1 MAAEPSFE
9 ADPDDYW
16 GRAVSLLTGY
26 MMPKRS
32 TLFDKLKSEGDIP
45 LFRMGFKDMSMR
57 PVMPEDYAAIS
68 GWMTHKGEDYD
79 LVFYTAKG
87 RDSVEMQRAR
97 IVFIG
102 VLTDENGRAVL
113 YTGPESR
120 RTGGEFTSVVEKDAQ
135 WDSAP
140 PARYIFGGRAA
151 LEALQTGDRTTKN
164 FAYNGLSV
172 ADVHAVDLKAFTR
185 TAQAFD
191 RVKSFFENQSDTLER
206 WEKSL
211 GDEQASWKGK
221 AAQVFHNLIVQVR
234 SNYADYVDQFGGKD
248 YKAVNTTL
256 DGYRPHSRFGDALAG
271 AQWNLALQARVL
283 LNAWNAWAADGKN
296 DPHRAVLE
304 ELNEVWNWV
313 VKNNISQ
320 VGKTEYHGGRS
331 GLSTTYHTTE
341 AFSQVHPK
349 YGDLA
354 ERSTYRK
361 IAEAAVE
368 RWNKRVEE
376 VLEYYARDALA
387 SLNNRW
393 LDAAAV
399 FTQPVESTSRTSLT
413 EAWQKE
419 QTQLNQEKLDQT
431 SQALTESLAGLGKV
445 VTDLSKGS
453 NDQTSRA
460 LTENL
465 AGLGKVVTDLSKGSN
480 DFRSEQGGS
489 LQSLNADPGGLVGGL
504 PQGMDGPGSGLN
516 GFGTGGGSVDSAG
529 LPTTVPLNPLL
540 GIGSAS
546 SLNSAPAGT
555 NSSLRNPD
563 GSTTV
568 LNSDGSLATMH
579 PDGGLSVFNP
589 ATGTMTMTSRDG
601 KTSSTSLDPGVVLE
615 NPDGSTTT
623 LNPEGKLTTMF
634 PDGSST
640 VVDPSSGEAV
650 TTRPDGSVITEFL
663 NPSVAT
669 GPTPDDSTALPSHAE
684 ISARRPDLTRLNDL
698 VTSTDLHGDA
708 GVGRGSMT
716 LPAAAFV
723 ADATDSSFTSDDF
736 ATSQLNPAVSR
747 SGDDGTLSYEEDDS
761 TPYSGG
767 ALGAP
772 PTNEWA
778 SETGLP
784 SGAVPLNPDLAGVT
798 DGAGG
803 GSGSGGTGMPMMPMG
818 MGGMGGPGGAGGG
831 GGSSNS
837 ERVRNV
843 LTDGDG
849 AAVRRPKPRADTAE
863 DGEDRA
869 YARGGRTTTSSSYLP
884 AGGQGTQGAQRTE
897 TSGRDR
903 SGWEP
908 EDGDVWGADEGGAPA
923 VIGR

>member
-1 MAAEPSFE
+1 M
-9 ADPDDYW
+9 
-16 GRAVSLLTGY
+16 
-26 MMPKRS
+26 
-32 TLFDKLKSEGDIP
+32 
-45 LFRMGFKDMSMR
+45 
-57 PVMPEDYAAIS
+57 
-68 GWMTHKGEDYD
+68 
-79 LVFYTAKG
+79 
-87 RDSVEMQRAR
+87 
-97 IVFIG
+97 
-102 VLTDENGRAVL
+102 
-113 YTGPESR
+113 
-120 RTGGEFTSVVEKDAQ
+120 
-135 WDSAP
+135 
-140 PARYIFGGRAA
+140 
-151 LEALQTGDRTTKN
+151 
-164 FAYNGLSV
+164 
-172 ADVHAVDLKAFTR
+172 
-185 TAQAFD
+185 
-191 RVKSFFENQSDTLER
+191 
-206 WEKSL
+206 
-211 GDEQASWKGK
+211 
-221 AAQVFHNLIVQVR
+221 
-234 SNYADYVDQFGGKD
+234 
-248 YKAVNTTL
+248 
-256 DGYRPHSRFGDALAG
+256 
-271 AQWNLALQARVL
+271 
-283 LNAWNAWAADGKN
+283 
-296 DPHRAVLE
+296 LE
-304 ELNEVWNWV
+304 ELNEVWKWV

-320 VGKTEYHGGRS
+320 ISKVEHHGGRS
-331 GLSTTYHTTE
+331 GISTTYHTTE

-368 RWNKRVEE
+368 RWNKRLEE
-376 VLEYYARDALA
+376 KLEYVARDALA
-387 SLNNRW
+387 SLNNQW

-399 FTQPVESTSRTSLT
+399 FTQPVETTSRTSLT

-419 QTQLNQEKLDQT
+419 QTQLTQEKLGQT
-431 SQALTESLAGLGKV
+431 NDALTKNFAGLGKA
-445 VTDLSKGS
+445 VTDLIS
-453 NDQTSRA
+453 
-460 LTENL
+460 
-465 AGLGKVVTDLSKGSN
+465 GLN
-480 DFRSEQGGS
+480 DFGSEQGGNP
-489 LQSLNADPGGLVGGL
+489 QSLNVITDGLARKL
-504 PQGMDGPGSGLN
+504 PQGPDGPKAGLDDV
-516 GFGTGGGSVDSAG
+516 GTGGGSTDSAG
-529 LPTTVPLNPLL
+529 TPTTVPLNPLL
-540 GIGSAS
+540 GIGSDS
-546 SLNSAPAGT
+546 SLNSDPAGT

-589 ATGTMTMTSRDG
+589 ATGTMTTTSRDG
-601 KTSSTSLDPGVVLE
+601 KTSSTSLVPGVVLE

-640 VVDPSSGEAV
+640 EVDPSSGEAV
-650 TTRPDGSVITEFL
+650 TTRPDGSVITESL

-684 ISARRPDLTRLNDL
+684 ISAWRPDLTRLDDL
-698 VTSTDLHGDA
+698 VTSSDLNGDA
-708 GVGRGSMT
+708 DVGVGRGSTT
-716 LPAAAFV
+716 LPAATSV
-723 ADATDSSFTSDDF
+723 ADTTDSSFTSDDF
-736 ATSQLNPAVSR
+736 ATSQLNPAVSQ
-747 SGDDGTLSYEEDDS
+747 SGDDGTLSYEEYDS

-772 PTNEWA
+772 PPNEFA

-784 SGAVPLNPDLAGVT
+784 SGAVPLNPDLASVT
-798 DGAGG
+798 DGA

-884 AGGQGTQGAQRTE
+884 AGGQGSQGAQRTE
-897 TSGRDR
+897 TSGWDR

>member
-32 TLFDKLKSEGDIP
+32 ALFDKLKSEGDIP
-45 LFRMGFKDMSMR
+45 LFRMGFKDMVMR

-68 GWMTHKGEDYD
+68 GWMTHEGEDYD

-87 RDSVEMQRAR
+87 RDNVKMQRAR

-113 YTGPESR
+113 FTGPETR

-135 WDSAP
+135 WDNRP
-140 PARYIFGGRAA
+140 PQRYIFGGRAA
-151 LEALQTGDRTTKN
+151 LEALQTGDRSTKG

-172 ADVHAVDLKAFTR
+172 ADVHAVDIKAFTR

-191 RVKSFFENQSDTLER
+191 RVKSFFVSQSDTLER

-248 YKAVNTTL
+248 YEPSHTTL
-256 DGYRPHSRFGDALAG
+256 DGYRPRSRFAAALAG
-271 AQWNLALQARVL
+271 AQLDLSIQVNVL

-304 ELNEVWNWV
+304 ELNEVWDWV

-320 VGKTEYHGGRS
+320 IGKVEHHDSRS
-331 GLSTTYHTTE
+331 GISTTYHTTE

-368 RWNKRVEE
+368 RWNKRVEDE
-376 VLEYYARDALA
+376 LEYYARYALA
-387 SLNNRW
+387 KLNNHW

-399 FTQPVESTSRTSLT
+399 FTQPVETTSRTSLT

-419 QTQLNQEKLDQT
+419 QTQLTQEKLGQT
-431 SQALTESLAGLGKV
+431 NDALTKSFDGLGKAFN
-445 VTDLSKGS
+445 DLIS
-453 NDQTSRA
+453 
-460 LTENL
+460 
-465 AGLGKVVTDLSKGSN
+465 GLN
-480 DFRSEQGGS
+480 DFGSEQGGS
-489 LQSLNADPGGLVGGL
+489 PQSDNVNTDGLAREL
-504 PQGMDGPGSGLN
+504 PQSPNGPKAGLDDI
-516 GFGTGGGSVDSAG
+516 GTGGGSTDSAG
-529 LPTTVPLNPLL
+529 TPTIVPLNPLL

-546 SLNSAPAGT
+546 SLNSDPAGT

-579 PDGGLSVFNP
+579 PGGGLSVFNP
-589 ATGTMTMTSRDG
+589 ATGTMTTTSRDG

-623 LNPEGKLTTMF
+623 LNPEGKLTTMS
-634 PDGSST
+634 PDGSSM

-669 GPTPDDSTALPSHAE
+669 GPTPDDSTGLPSHAE
-684 ISARRPDLTRLNDL
+684 ISAWRPDLTRLNDL

-708 GVGRGSMT
+708 GVGRAGMT
-716 LPAAAFV
+716 LPAAASV
-723 ADATDSSFTSDDF
+723 ADATHSSFTSDDF
-736 ATSQLNPAVSR
+736 ATSQLNPAVSQ
-747 SGDDGTLSYEEDDS
+747 SGDDGTLSYEEYDS

-772 PTNEWA
+772 PPNGFA

-798 DGAGG
+798 DGAGSG
-803 GSGSGGTGMPMMPMG
+803 SGSGSGGTGMPMMPMGMGG

-869 YARGGRTTTSSSYLP
+869 YARRGRTTTSSSYLP

>member
-16 GRAVSLLTGY
+16 GRAVSLFTGY

-45 LFRMGFKDMSMR
+45 LFRMGFKEMIMR

-68 GWMTHKGEDYD
+68 GWMTHEGEDYD

-87 RDSVEMQRAR
+87 RDNVDMQRAR
-97 IVFIG
+97 IVLIG

-120 RTGGEFTSVVEKDAQ
+120 RTGGEFTSVVEKDAK

-151 LEALQTGDRTTKN
+151 LEALQTGDRSTKN

-191 RVKSFFENQSDTLER
+191 RVKDFFQDQSNTLER

-211 GDEQASWKGK
+211 GDEQASWKGQ

-234 SNYADYVDQFGGKD
+234 SNYAGYVDQFGGNG
-248 YKAVNTTL
+248 YKSLHTTL
-256 DGYRPHSRFGDALAG
+256 DGYRPRSPFAEALAG
-271 AQWNLALQARVL
+271 AQVDLSIQANMLLA
-283 LNAWNAWAADGKN
+283 AWNAWAADGKN
-296 DPHRAVLE
+296 DPHRAVVE

-320 VGKTEYHGGRS
+320 VGKVEHHDSRS
-331 GLSTTYHTTE
+331 GRSTTYHTTE

-368 RWNKRVEE
+368 RWNKRVEDE
-376 VLEYYARDALA
+376 LEHYARYALA
-387 SLNNRW
+387 SLNNHW
-393 LDAAAV
+393 LEAAAV
-399 FTQPVESTSRTSLT
+399 FTQPVETTSRTSLT

-431 SQALTESLAGLGKV
+431 NDALTKSFAGLGKV
-445 VTDLSKGS
+445 VTDLISG
-453 NDQTSRA
+453 
-460 LTENL
+460 
-465 AGLGKVVTDLSKGSN
+465 VN
-480 DFRSEQGGS
+480 DFGSKQGDS
-489 LQSLNADPGGLVGGL
+489 PQSRNVDPDGLVEKLFQGL
-504 PQGMDGPGSGLN
+504 DGQGAGRDGV
-516 GFGTGGGSVDSAG
+516 GTGGGSPDSAG
-529 LPTTVPLNPLL
+529 LPTIVPLNPLL

-546 SLNSAPAGT
+546 SLKSDPAGT
-555 NSSLRNPD
+555 NSSIRNPD

-589 ATGTMTMTSRDG
+589 ATGTMTTTSRDG

-650 TTRPDGSVITEFL
+650 TTRPDGSVITESL

-669 GPTPDDSTALPSHAE
+669 GPTPDDSTALPLHAE
-684 ISARRPDLTRLNDL
+684 ILARRPDLTPLNDL
-698 VTSTDLHGDA
+698 VTSTDLNGDV

-716 LPAAAFV
+716 LPATTFV
-723 ADATDSSFTSDDF
+723 ADTTDSSITSDDF
-736 ATSQLNPAVSR
+736 ATSQLNPAVSQ
-747 SGDDGTLSYEEDDS
+747 SGDEGTSSYEEYDS
-761 TPYSGG
+761 TSYSGG

-772 PTNEWA
+772 PPSEFA

-784 SGAVPLNPDLAGVT
+784 SGAVPLNPDFAGGT
-798 DGAGG
+798 DGA
-803 GSGSGGTGMPMMPMG
+803 GSGSGGTGMPMMPMGMGG

-849 AAVRRPKPRADTAE
+849 AAARRPKPRADTAE

-869 YARGGRTTTSSSYLP
+869 YARGGRTTTSSSYFP
-884 AGGQGTQGAQRTE
+884 AGGQGTQGALQTE